1 MTLLSY
7 ISIPYTS
14 QSNETNYIRIDLMTN
29 KVFVKDNEVLNIE
42 ECKKEVDEAFKKN
55 LSNLIFRSK
64 SETDNDIAQVV
75 HFMFKHDYVCAS
87 IKNNIW
93 YEFKNNQW
101 VVCESGYGLRGKI
114 TTDVSNEYLNH
125 AGFWNQKGSTEYD
138 ESEQQRCAEIGKKL
152 NGIANKLK
160 QGSFIDNI
168 MKECKYL
175 FYVEKFEER
184 FAKDND
190 EHDCIDCC
198 DHDHDNDDY
207 HDHDSDCCINDQKDE
222 LIALLKNELETEEE
236 KGDNKDYILEL
247 KVTLER
253 LQM

>member
-42 ECKKEVDEAFKKN
+42 DCKKDE
-55 LSNLIFRSK
+55 
-64 SETDNDIAQVV
+64 
-75 HFMFKHDYVCAS
+75 
-87 IKNNIW
+87 
-93 YEFKNNQW
+93 
-101 VVCESGYGLRGKI
+101 
-114 TTDVSNEYLNH
+114 
-125 AGFWNQKGSTEYD
+125 
-138 ESEQQRCAEIGKKL
+138 
-152 NGIANKLK
+152 
-160 QGSFIDNI
+160 I
-168 MKECKYL
+168 M
-175 FYVEKFEER
+175 
-184 FAKDND
+184 
-190 EHDCIDCC
+190 HDCIECC
-198 DHDHDNDDY
+198 DHDHDNGDY